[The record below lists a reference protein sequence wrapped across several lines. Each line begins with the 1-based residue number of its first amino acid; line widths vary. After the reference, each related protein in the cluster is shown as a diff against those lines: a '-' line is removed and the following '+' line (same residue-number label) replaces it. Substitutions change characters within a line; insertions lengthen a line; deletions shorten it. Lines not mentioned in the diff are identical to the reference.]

1 MLLICKSTIS
11 MAMFN
16 SKMSIS
22 HWENT
27 RITLNPNDPIASKNH
42 LLGHDPPEIR
52 IAIITDL

>member
-1 MLLICKSTIS
+1 